1 MPKPDEVIAQVGP
14 YTIFRKSDAPSQ
26 YEIVGPAVEHSP
38 LSYTMIRTTL
48 KIIDKIQS
56 AIRTDEQQTRK

>member
-1 MPKPDEVIAQVGP
+1 MPKPDEKIAEVGP
-14 YTIFRKSDAPSQ
+14 YTIFRKSDSKE

-48 KIIDKIQS
+48 AVIDRIAGVVRIDVEKS
-56 AIRTDEQQTRK
+56 K

>member
-1 MPKPDEVIAQVGP
+1 MPKPDEKIAEVGP
-14 YTIFRKSDAPSQ
+14 FTIFRKSEEPY

-48 KIIDKIQS
+48 
-56 AIRTDEQQTRK
+56 AIVDRIRAEIAADVKTRK

>member
-1 MPKPDEVIAQVGP
+1 MPKPDEKIAEVGP
-14 YTIFRKSDAPSQ
+14 FTIFRKTEEPF

-48 KIIDKIQS
+48 KVIDKIRSTIAADAQ
-56 AIRTDEQQTRK
+56 RRK